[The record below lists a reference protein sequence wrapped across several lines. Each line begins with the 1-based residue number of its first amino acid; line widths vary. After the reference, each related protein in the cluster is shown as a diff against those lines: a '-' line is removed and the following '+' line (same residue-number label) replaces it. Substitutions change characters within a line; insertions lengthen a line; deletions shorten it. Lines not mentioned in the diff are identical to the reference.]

1 MNVFWSIY
9 WTGDNGSTKKKESI
23 ISGPG
28 VIILTG
34 IVAVIVYLTRTVD
47 TKVFM
52 ECVHNESNSKY
63 FFENMQYQIIMDDE
77 EKSWLNYK
85 DQCDSLSM
93 IHGINITDAKAF
105 KDEKIKGTD
114 QGIQMWRDIMGKKF
128 WLENENM
135 QLR

>member
-1 MNVFWSIY
+1 
-9 WTGDNGSTKKKESI
+9 
-23 ISGPG
+23 
-28 VIILTG
+28 
-34 IVAVIVYLTRTVD
+34 
-47 TKVFM
+47 
-52 ECVHNESNSKY
+52 
-63 FFENMQYQIIMDDE
+63 MDDE